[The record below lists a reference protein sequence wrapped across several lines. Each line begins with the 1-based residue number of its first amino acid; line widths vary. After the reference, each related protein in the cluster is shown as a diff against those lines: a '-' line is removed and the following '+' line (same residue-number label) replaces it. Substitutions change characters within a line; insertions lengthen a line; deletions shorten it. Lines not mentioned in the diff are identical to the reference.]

1 MGKTIFFVDDD
12 KNILNLLE
20 YTFQSRDGHRVKA
33 FFTGEECLLHIN
45 ENPDL
50 VVLDHD
56 FSKQGSGRMK
66 GTEIMRK
73 IREANYAGP
82 VIVLSSQHEHEIL
95 DNYAQQGAT
104 QIISKDDV
112 FLDIL
117 MDSIRKILG

>member
-1 MGKTIFFVDDD
+1 M
-12 KNILNLLE
+12 
-20 YTFQSRDGHRVKA
+20 
-33 FFTGEECLLHIN
+33 
-45 ENPDL
+45 
-50 VVLDHD
+50 LDHD